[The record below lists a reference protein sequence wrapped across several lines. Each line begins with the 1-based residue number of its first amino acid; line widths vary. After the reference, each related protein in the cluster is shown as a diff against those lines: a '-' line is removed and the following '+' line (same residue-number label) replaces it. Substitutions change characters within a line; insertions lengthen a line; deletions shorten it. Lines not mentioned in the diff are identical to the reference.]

1 MNMHFRTILTALAVV
16 TTATSLAG
24 CALLG
29 TPRGEDGRVTES
41 ATINS
46 AALLVGD
53 CFSFVDGTN
62 LGKSIVTPCTEP
74 HAYIVIDQGELD
86 AAAIDA
92 AGGLQNAVNAA
103 CDEPFAAFKA
113 AAAEG
118 VKPEPQF
125 IVSSV
130 ERNGKKLTAYSCV
143 ATDGA

>member
-1 MNMHFRTILTALAVV
+1 MNTHHRTILAACMVAA
-16 TTATSLAG
+16 TTMSLAG

-29 TPRGEDGRVTES
+29 TPRGDDGRVTES

-62 LGKSIVTPCTEP
+62 LAKSIVTPCAEP

-103 CDEPFAAFKA
+103 CDEPFATFKA
-113 AAAEG
+113 SAAEG
-118 VKPEPQF
+118 VKPEQQF
-125 IVSSV
+125 IVSRV
-130 ERNGKKLTAYSCV
+130 ERDGKKFTAYSCV
-143 ATDGA
+143 ATDGV